1 MAVPGSAQ
9 ASRSD
14 GKTALL
20 LQFQD
25 RDGTYHFAGDDHIDG
40 VLIGSKWTI
49 GTLTY
54 SFPTSGSFYEGSGYE
69 STKGSVPDQSGDP
82 VYHLPFNPQQQDAT
96 RYTLDLVASYTNLKF
111 HEITETATTHA
122 ELRLSQTSW
131 IDEESAHANFPSS
144 NLQAGDV
151 WFGTYTD
158 QPFYSVPALGNW
170 GQATNMHEIGHALG
184 LKHGHQDYTY
194 APLNAELGLAGSP
207 PRYGTA
213 ALPLEK
219 DGQDWSLM
227 TYRSDP
233 TNLGVSFEGEGF
245 NQPQTYMQDDI
256 AALQFLYGANFATN
270 SGNTTYRW
278 DTKTGEL
285 SIDGIDQAAP
295 TANKISMTIWDGNGR
310 DTYDLSN
317 YATALDVDLRPGA
330 FSTFSAAQLVNHQAY
345 SGGDAIAVGN
355 VANALLHQGD
365 LRSLIENATG
375 GSGHDRIVGNTA
387 DNRLDGGLSSDKMF
401 GLTGNDT
408 YLVDNGR
415 DVVVEWAGQGTD
427 YVRSSVS
434 YALGENV
441 EHLILIGNAATK
453 ATGNDV
459 ANALRGN
466 AGDNALNGGSGRD
479 RLYGNDGADTLL
491 GGLGNDRLEGGAGND
506 RLYGGWGND
515 VLIGDRGDNV
525 LIGGRGDDQFFLG
538 AGANRSVFDIHS
550 GHDTLFDFSASSG
563 DRIDLSGQSYS
574 VGRSSD
580 GYALLTLSGGGTV
593 ELDHIRVSQVDS
605 GFFV

>member
-1 MAVPGSAQ
+1 MAVPSSAQ
-9 ASRSD
+9 ASRTD

-20 LQFQD
+20 LQSKD

-54 SFPTSGSFYEGSGYE
+54 SFPASGSFYEGSGYE
-69 STKGSVPDQSGDP
+69 SDPHQSGDP
-82 VYHLPFNPQQQDAT
+82 VYHQPFNPQQQEAT
-96 RYTLDLVASYTNLKF
+96 RYTLDLVSSYTNLTF
-111 HEITETATTHA
+111 QEITETATVHA
-122 ELRLSQTSW
+122 ELRFSQTSW
-131 IDEESAHANFPSS
+131 IDEGSAHANFPSS

-158 QPFYSVPALGNW
+158 QPFYSVPAIGNW
-170 GQATNMHEIGHALG
+170 GQATTMHEIGHALG
-184 LKHGHQDYTY
+184 LKHGHQDYTD

-256 AALQFLYGANFATN
+256 AALQFLYGANFQTQ
-270 SGNTTYRW
+270 SGDTTYRW

-285 SIDGIDQAAP
+285 SIDGIGQGAP
-295 TANKISMTIWDGNGR
+295 TSNTISMTVWDGNGR

-330 FSTFSAAQLVNHQAY
+330 FSTFSTAQLVNHQAY
-345 SGGDAIAVGN
+345 SGGDAIALGN

-365 LRSLIENATG
+365 LRSLIENAIG
-375 GSGHDRIVGNTA
+375 GRGHDRIVGNTA
-387 DNRLDGGLSSDKMF
+387 DNRLDGGLSPDKMF
-401 GLTGNDT
+401 GLAGNDT

-415 DVVVEWAGQGTD
+415 DMVVERAGQGTD
-427 YVRSSVS
+427 YVRSTVS

-441 EHLILIGNAATK
+441 EYLILMGDAAR
-453 ATGNDV
+453 ATGNDLT
-459 ANALRGN
+459 NALRGN
-466 AGDNALNGGSGRD
+466 AGGNVLNGGAAND
-479 RLYGNDGADTLL
+479 RLYGNGGADTLL
-491 GGLGNDRLEGGAGND
+491 GGQGNDRLEGGAGND
-506 RLYGGWGND
+506 TLSGGWGD
-515 VLIGDRGDNV
+515 DV
-525 LIGGRGDDQFFLG
+525 LIGGRGSNVLTGGRGDDVLFLG
-538 AGANRSVFDIHS
+538 AGTDRAVFGLHS
-550 GHDTLFDFSASSG
+550 GDDRLFDFSASSG
-563 DRIDLSGQSYS
+563 DRIDLSGQTYS
-574 VGRSSD
+574 LGQSSD

>member
-1 MAVPGSAQ
+1 MAVPGSAPV
-9 ASRSD
+9 SRSD

-20 LQFQD
+20 YQFQD
-25 RDGTYHFAGDDHIDG
+25 RDGTYHFAGEDHIDG
-40 VLIGSKWTI
+40 VLIGAKWTI

-54 SFPTSGSFYEGSGYE
+54 SFPASGSFYEGSGYE
-69 STKGSVPDQSGDP
+69 ENPGQFGDP
-82 VYHLPFNPQQQDAT
+82 LYHQAFNPQQQEAT
-96 RYTLDLVASYTNLKF
+96 RYTLDLVASYTNLNF
-111 HEITETATTHA
+111 QEITETATTHA
-122 ELRLSQTSW
+122 ELRFSQTFW
-131 IDEESAHANFPSS
+131 KEEGSAHANFPSS

-151 WFGTYTD
+151 WFGTYSD
-158 QPFYSVPALGNW
+158 QPFYSVPAIGNW

-194 APLNAELGLAGSP
+194 VPLNGDLGLAGSP

-233 TNLGVSFEGEGF
+233 TNFDHPFEGEGF

-256 AALQFLYGANFATN
+256 AALQFLYGANFQTQ

-285 SIDGIDQAAP
+285 SIDGIGQGAP
-295 TANKISMTIWDGNGR
+295 TANKISMTVWDGNGR

-330 FSTFSAAQLVNHQAY
+330 FSTFSTAQLVNHQAY

-365 LRSLIENATG
+365 LRSLIENAIG
-375 GSGHDRIVGNTA
+375 GRGHDRIVGNTA

-408 YLVDNGR
+408 YLVDDGR

-453 ATGNDV
+453 ATGNDG

-466 AGDNALNGGSGRD
+466 AGDNALNGGAGHD

-563 DRIDLSGQSYS
+563 DRIDLSGQSYV

>member
-9 ASRSD
+9 TSRSD

-20 LQFQD
+20 FQVRD
-25 RDGTYHFAGDDHIDG
+25 RDGTFHFSGEDSIDA

-69 STKGSVPDQSGDP
+69 DSKGQHGDP
-82 VYHLPFNPQQQDAT
+82 VYHLPFNPQQQEAT
-96 RYTLDLVASYTNLKF
+96 RYTLDLVAAYTNLTF
-111 HEITETATTHA
+111 QEITETATTHA
-122 ELRLSQTSW
+122 DLRFSQTSW
-131 IDEESAHANFPSS
+131 RGERGAHANFPSS

-151 WFGTYTD
+151 WFGTYSH
-158 QPFYSVPALGNW
+158 QPFYSVPAIGNW
-170 GQATNMHEIGHALG
+170 GQATTMHEIGHALG
-184 LKHGHQDYTY
+184 LKHGHQDYTN
-194 APLNAELGLAGSP
+194 APLNAELGLVGSP

-213 ALPLEK
+213 ALPLER

-233 TNLGVSFEGEGF
+233 TNPGPSFEGEGF

-256 AALQFLYGANFATN
+256 AALQFLYGANFHTN

-278 DTKTGEL
+278 DAKTGEM
-285 SIDGIDQAAP
+285 SIDGIGQGAP
-295 TANKISMTIWDGNGR
+295 TANTISMTIWDGNGR

-330 FSTFSAAQLVNHQAY
+330 FSTFSPAQLVNHQAY

-365 LRSLIENATG
+365 LRSLIENAIG
-375 GSGHDRIVGNTA
+375 GRGHDRIVGNTA
-387 DNRLDGGLSSDKMF
+387 DNRLDGGLSSDTMF

-408 YLVDNGR
+408 YLVDDRR
-415 DVVVEWAGQGTD
+415 DTVVERAGQGTD
-427 YVRSSVS
+427 SVRSSVS

-441 EHLILIGNAATK
+441 EHLILIGKAAR
-453 ATGNDV
+453 AVGNDL

-466 AGDNALNGGSGRD
+466 AGDNVLNGGAGHD
-479 RLYGNDGADTLL
+479 RLYGNDGADRLS
-491 GGLGNDRLEGGAGND
+491 GGLGNDRLDGGAGND
-506 RLYGGWGND
+506 TLSGGWGHD
-515 VLIGDRGDNV
+515 V
-525 LIGGRGDDQFFLG
+525 LIGGRGSNVLTGGRGDDVLFLG
-538 AGANRSVFDIHS
+538 AGANRTVFDLHS
-550 GHDTLFDFSASSG
+550 GDDTLFDFSVSSG

-580 GYALLTLSGGGTV
+580 GDALLTLSGGGTV
-593 ELDHIRVSQVDS
+593 ELDHIRPSQVDS

>member
-1 MAVPGSAQ
+1 MAVPSSAQ

-20 LQFQD
+20 LQSKD

-54 SFPTSGSFYEGSGYE
+54 SFPASGSFYEGSGYE
-69 STKGSVPDQSGDP
+69 SDPYQSGDP
-82 VYHLPFNPQQQDAT
+82 VYHQPFNPQQQEAT
-96 RYTLDLVASYTNLKF
+96 RYTLDLVSSYTNLTF
-111 HEITETATTHA
+111 QEITETATVHA
-122 ELRLSQTSW
+122 ELRFSQTSW
-131 IDEESAHANFPSS
+131 IDEGSAHANFPSS

-158 QPFYSVPALGNW
+158 QPFYSVPVIGNW

-184 LKHGHQDYTY
+184 LKHGHQDYTD

-256 AALQFLYGANFATN
+256 AALQFLYGANFQTQ
-270 SGNTTYRW
+270 SGDTTYRW

-285 SIDGIDQAAP
+285 SIDGIGQGAP
-295 TANKISMTIWDGNGR
+295 TSNKISMTVWDGDGR

-330 FSTFSAAQLVNHQAY
+330 FSTFSTAQLVNHQAY
-345 SGGDAIAVGN
+345 SGGDAIALGN

-365 LRSLIENATG
+365 LRSLIENAIG
-375 GSGHDRIVGNTA
+375 GRGHDRIVGNTA

-401 GLTGNDT
+401 GLAGNDT

-415 DVVVEWAGQGTD
+415 DMVVERAGQGTD
-427 YVRSSVS
+427 YVRSTVS

-441 EHLILIGNAATK
+441 EHLILMGDAAR
-453 ATGNDV
+453 ATGNDL

-466 AGDNALNGGSGRD
+466 AGGNVLNGGAAND
-479 RLYGNDGADTLL
+479 RLYGNGGADTLL
-491 GGLGNDRLEGGAGND
+491 GGQGNDRLDGGAGND
-506 RLYGGWGND
+506 TLHGGWGD
-515 VLIGDRGDNV
+515 DV
-525 LIGGRGDDQFFLG
+525 LIGGRGSNVLTGGRGDDVLFLG
-538 AGANRSVFDIHS
+538 AGADRTVFGLHS
-550 GHDTLFDFSASSG
+550 GDDRLFDFSASSG
-563 DRIDLSGQSYS
+563 DRIDLSGQTYS
-574 VGRSSD
+574 LGQSSD
-580 GYALLTLSGGGTV
+580 GYALLALSGGGTV

>member
-1 MAVPGSAQ
+1 MAIPGSAQ
-9 ASRSD
+9 TGRSD

-20 LQFQD
+20 SQFQG
-25 RDGTYHFAGDDHIDG
+25 RDGTYHFAGDDQIDP

-54 SFPTSGSFYEGSGYE
+54 SFPTSGRFYKGSGYE
-69 STKGSVPDQSGDP
+69 SDPYQSGDP
-82 VYHLPFNPQQQDAT
+82 VHHLPFNPKQQDAT
-96 RYTLDLVASYTNLKF
+96 RYSLDLVASYTNLNF
-111 HEITETATTHA
+111 REITETATTHA
-122 ELRLSQTSW
+122 ALRFSQTSW
-131 IDEESAHANFPSS
+131 IDEGSAHANFPSS

-151 WFGTYTD
+151 WFGTYSP
-158 QPFYSVPALGNW
+158 QPFYSIPAIGNW

-194 APLNAELGLAGSP
+194 APLNAELGLVGSP

-213 ALPLEK
+213 ALPEDK

-256 AALQFLYGANFATN
+256 AALQFLYGANFATE

-278 DTKTGEL
+278 DAKTGEL
-285 SIDGIDQAAP
+285 SIDGIGQGAP
-295 TANKISMTIWDGNGR
+295 SSNTISMMLWDGNGR

-330 FSTFSAAQLVNHQAY
+330 FSTFSTAQLVNHQAY
-345 SGGDAIAVGN
+345 SGGDAIALGN
-355 VANALLHQGD
+355 VANALLYQGD
-365 LRSLIENATG
+365 VRSLIENAIG
-375 GSGHDRIVGNTA
+375 GRGHDRIVGNTA
-387 DNRLDGGLSSDKMF
+387 DNRIDGGLSSDAMF
-401 GLTGNDT
+401 GLAGNDT
-408 YLVDNGR
+408 YLVDNAR
-415 DVVVEWAGQGTD
+415 DMVVERAGQGTD
-427 YVRSSVS
+427 SVRSTVS

-441 EHLILIGNAATK
+441 EHLILLGKAATK
-453 ATGNDV
+453 AAGNDL

-466 AGDNALNGGSGRD
+466 AGDNGLNGGAGHD
-479 RLYGNDGADTLL
+479 RLYGNGGADTLL
-491 GGLGNDRLEGGAGND
+491 GGVGNDRLEGGAGND
-506 RLYGGWGND
+506 TLGGGWGD
-515 VLIGDRGDNV
+515 DI
-525 LIGGRGDDQFFLG
+525 LIGGRGSNLLTGGRGDDRLFLD
-538 AGANRSVFDIHS
+538 AGANRSVFERYS
-550 GHDTLFDFSASSG
+550 GHDTLFDFSVSSG

-593 ELDHIRVSQVDS
+593 ELDHIRISQVDA